1 MHATVQDLLNYP
13 GPSKVPCDFGCMM
26 GCSGIINCGDLNS
39 RRCYWKVFNKQI
51 EQKYF
56 FNNKKSTLLAWV
68 AREREKKKN
77 LSSNF
82 FSSTDTHL
90 YKNKHTHTH
99 KLTNTHA
106 LSRACAHTPTATSF
120 PFFAGHLSMFHITW
134 KSWSQF
140 CVVPAPGVGWECVKL
155 LWRSAA
161 TARLNYLF
169 AFSVSKLYTFVD
181 GETPAS
187 CYKMAIL
194 HSVLK
199 CSTSVFLDCD
209 SLSLSPFFSFSLS
222 RPLPVNE
229 GLRSCLLQVRRHI
242 SQMKNQQPGRQM

>member
-1 MHATVQDLLNYP
+1 
-13 GPSKVPCDFGCMM
+13 
-26 GCSGIINCGDLNS
+26 
-39 RRCYWKVFNKQI
+39 
-51 EQKYF
+51 
-56 FNNKKSTLLAWV
+56 
-68 AREREKKKN
+68 
-77 LSSNF
+77 
-82 FSSTDTHL
+82 
-90 YKNKHTHTH
+90 
-99 KLTNTHA
+99 
-106 LSRACAHTPTATSF
+106 
-120 PFFAGHLSMFHITW
+120 MFHVTW

-199 CSTSVFLDCD
+199 CSTSVFLEYCD
-209 SLSLSPFFSFSLS
+209 SLFLSPFFSLSLS
-222 RPLPVNE
+222 LTRSLLMKDWGAVYSKSEDTYPKWKISNLVDKCKFRDYRELDVICVE
-229 GLRSCLLQVRRHI
+229 GGVRVLVWVPGICWHQRLCLYTKQT
-242 SQMKNQQPGRQM
+242 